1 MTKDWK
7 QRASEGI
14 TVFRASR
21 LEALLKPLDHLLT
34 TQAPASALAPQT
46 VVAAH
51 PGMRQWLAGALARE
65 RGAGSI
71 VANLDIVLPTTFL
84 DGLARQVLGENAV
97 SPRGW
102 RREWLRWRIHELLD
116 APSDPALQVYL
127 TGPDRAL
134 RRFQL
139 ADRLARIYI
148 QYMAYRPDWL
158 EDWSY
163 TPPTFEAAGF
173 HPALWRQLRQALKE
187 PHRGERLAELGAKLR
202 AGGV

>member
-1 MTKDWK
+1 MPVDWK

-21 LEALLKPLDHLLT
+21 LEALLEPLDYLLR
-34 TQAPASALAPQT
+34 TQAPASPLAPQT

-51 PGMRQWLAGALARE
+51 PGMRQWLAGALARH
-65 RGAGSI
+65 RGAGDI
-71 VANLDIVLPTTFL
+71 VANLEIVLPTTFL

-102 RREWLRWRIHELLD
+102 RREWLRWRVHELLA
-116 APSDPALQVYL
+116 APGAPDLEAYL
-127 TGPDRAL
+127 VGPDRAL

-158 EDWSY
+158 QDWSY
-163 TPPTFEAAGF
+163 TRPTFA
-173 HPALWRQLRQALKE
+173 
-187 PHRGERLAELGAKLR
+187 
-202 AGGV
+202 

>member
-1 MTKDWK
+1 MSRDWK
-7 QRASEGI
+7 QLASEGI

-21 LEALLKPLDHLLT
+21 LEALLEPLDHLLT
-34 TQAPASALAPQT
+34 SQAPASPLAPQT

-51 PGMRQWLAGALARE
+51 PGMRQWLAGALARR
-65 RGAGSI
+65 RGAGGI
-71 VANLDIVLPTTFL
+71 VANLDIVLPTGFL

-102 RREWLRWRIHELLD
+102 RREWLRWRIHEVLAAPPD
-116 APSDPALQVYL
+116 AALAAYL
-127 TGPDRAL
+127 AGPDAAL

-158 EDWSY
+158 DDWS
-163 TPPTFEAAGF
+163 
-173 HPALWRQLRQALKE
+173 
-187 PHRGERLAELGAKLR
+187 
-202 AGGV
+202 

>member
-1 MTKDWK
+1 MSRDWK
-7 QRASEGI
+7 QLTREGI

-21 LEALLKPLDHLLT
+21 LEALLEPLDHLLA
-34 TQAPASALAPQT
+34 TQTPASPLAPQT

-51 PGMRQWLAGALARE
+51 PGMRQWLAGALARR
-65 RGAGSI
+65 RGAGGI

-84 DGLARQVLGENAV
+84 DSLARQVQGGDAV

-102 RREWLRWRIHELLD
+102 RREWLRWRIHEVLGAPPD
-116 APSDPALQVYL
+116 AELATYL
-127 TGPDRAL
+127 AGPDAGL

-163 TPPTFEAAGF
+163 SRNAF
-173 HPALWRQLRQALKE
+173 
-187 PHRGERLAELGAKLR
+187 
-202 AGGV
+202 